1 MVSFLRNPRW
11 AHRECGRSLRH
22 LQQAPPRSHW
32 VPSHAGNVQRNQ
44 GNHPG
49 WEERQVNRK
58 CGHFPPTVC
67 DQSFVRQAPILL
79 IAPRK
84 NCYLSCG
91 RISLLVQIYPILFW
105 MEIRE
110 KKSFTVLGI
119 FMTFKDYR
127 KKNWFGIIYLL
138 CYYLVVERIL
148 NIFLCLTMVILFVF
162 FGVNFLTCLLTLLI
176 SEEKI
181 PDPYLFLVPKDVLCH
196 LSCRS
201 LVVCED

>member
-1 MVSFLRNPRW
+1 
-11 AHRECGRSLRH
+11 
-22 LQQAPPRSHW
+22 
-32 VPSHAGNVQRNQ
+32 
-44 GNHPG
+44 
-49 WEERQVNRK
+49 
-58 CGHFPPTVC
+58 
-67 DQSFVRQAPILL
+67 
-79 IAPRK
+79 
-84 NCYLSCG
+84 
-91 RISLLVQIYPILFW
+91 

-127 KKNWFGIIYLL
+127 KKKLIWNYLL

>member
-1 MVSFLRNPRW
+1 MVST
-11 AHRECGRSLRH
+11 
-22 LQQAPPRSHW
+22 
-32 VPSHAGNVQRNQ
+32 QRV
-44 GNHPG
+44 
-49 WEERQVNRK
+49 WEECTTSPTSAASVSLSTKPCRK
-58 CGHFPPTVC
+58 CTTESRKSSRLRRTPSKEEVWTFSPHCVWPIVCQAGADLADRPPE
-67 DQSFVRQAPILL
+67 
-79 IAPRK
+79 

-110 KKSFTVLGI
+110 KKSFGVLGI

-162 FGVNFLTCLLTLLI
+162 FWSKFLDLFAYFVN
-176 SEEKI
+176 
-181 PDPYLFLVPKDVLCH
+181 
-196 LSCRS
+196 
-201 LVVCED
+201 